1 MTGGRRCWNGVV
13 SLGAEFKNRVLDAD
27 AADGADAGATA
38 ELRRL
43 ASIRIIAPAH
53 DPTHQLT
60 VFLGLRYERLDA
72 AGPKKECTHR
82 RELGAVCV
90 PVMNS
95 QFCSSAVLQFCKL
108 FTSASCA
115 VLPVL
120 PVLQFCSCPSIRP
133 IRRIRIQSCV
143 LELRAETQ
151 NAVPATQFL

>member
-95 QFCSSAVLQFCKL
+95 QFCSSAVLQVVHLCKL
-108 FTSASCA
+108 CSSASSASSA
-115 VLPVL
+115 VLQLPQHPPNPPHPHPVL
-120 PVLQFCSCPSIRP
+120 RS
-133 IRRIRIQSCV
+133 
-143 LELRAETQ
+143 
-151 NAVPATQFL
+151 